1 MAFIMWMRN
10 ALTHATHTFF
20 QNNGFLSIQVPIIT
34 TIDVEGFNKSF
45 IVRMLLSKW
54 AAKVEANYVHEIEGV
69 SLEALKATIKEKS
82 KLIEELKRSDQ
93 WSTGCYTWDL

>member
-1 MAFIMWMRN
+1 MWMRN

-54 AAKVEANYVHEIEGV
+54 AAKVEANYVHETD
-69 SLEALKATIKEKS
+69 KATIKEKS
-82 KLIEELKRSDQ
+82 KLIEKLKISDQ
-93 WSTGCYTWDL
+93 QSTGCYT